1 MKWCCGLVAGWDRL
15 HSEIVSDRTMSSCE
29 LVAGWDRL
37 HSLFSVPGQTA
48 SCGLVAGWDRLHLCE
63 ANATTSNGYAEL
75 PPGLGLG
82 IDIDEETSDSS
93 VCQDSRDVTVA

>member
-1 MKWCCGLVAGWDRL
+1 
-15 HSEIVSDRTMSSCE
+15 
-29 LVAGWDRL
+29 
-37 HSLFSVPGQTA
+37 
-48 SCGLVAGWDRLHLCE
+48 LCE